1 MKNII
6 GLYDLIQSIS
16 PTKKTITED
25 TLLIEDLNFDS
36 FALMSLIAEIEDTYE
51 IEFDDSN
58 VLFENFNRVGDLR
71 LIIEGLIN
79 E

>member
-1 MKNII
+1 MKSTA

-25 TLLIEDLNFDS
+25 TLLIEDLHFDS

-58 VLFENFNRVGDLR
+58 ILFESFNRVGDLR
-71 LIIEGLIN
+71 LIIEGLID
-79 E
+79 